1 MNVWYRAGLHGYAQA
16 LTSKQEINTVR
27 SWPTIKIRDLAQ
39 GQVKLAKDAFAKA
52 SGVAWYEG
60 LYVRFSNQVRWGP
73 TSKQIDDAEESFKAG
88 DASQVDA
95 EKRDHYIAAWTV
107 ARLAVS
113 EIAKEAQFGETSF
126 IYLAEETG
134 RAISTAAK
142 PYVDKATEVGEEVLT
157 AIKWIGGIGLIV
169 LILRES
175 RR

>member
-1 MNVWYRAGLHGYAQA
+1 MSVWYRAGLHGYAQA
-16 LTSKQEINTVR
+16 LTSKQEIETVR
-27 SWPTIKIRDLAQ
+27 SWPTSKIRDLAQ
-39 GQVKLAKDAFAKA
+39 GQIKLAKDAFTKA

-60 LYVRFSNQVRWGP
+60 LYVRYSNHVRWAP
-73 TSKQIDDAEESFKAG
+73 TSKQIEDAEESSKAG
-88 DASQVDA
+88 DASQVEE
-95 EKRDHYIAAWTV
+95 EKRDHFIAAWTV

-142 PYVDKATEVGEEVLT
+142 PYVDMAINTGEDVLT
-157 AIKWIGGIGLIV
+157 AIKWIGGIGLIIF
-169 LILRES
+169 ILRET

>member
-16 LTSKQEINTVR
+16 LTSKQEITTVR
-27 SWPTIKIRDLAQ
+27 SWPTSKIRDLAQ
-39 GQVKLAKDAFAKA
+39 GQIRLAKDAFAKA

-60 LYVRFSNQVRWGP
+60 LYVRYLNHVRWGP
-73 TSKQIDDAEESFKAG
+73 ASKQIDDAEESFKAG
-88 DASQVDA
+88 DASQVEA
-95 EKRDHYIAAWTV
+95 EKRDQYIAAWTV

-113 EIAKEAQFGETSF
+113 EIAKEAQFGETNF

-134 RAISTAAK
+134 RAISAAAK
-142 PYVDKATEVGEEVLT
+142 PYVDKAASAGEDVLA

-169 LILRES
+169 WILRET

>member
-1 MNVWYRAGLHGYAQA
+1 MNVWYRAGLRGYAQA
-16 LTSKQEINTVR
+16 LTSKQEIATVR
-27 SWPTIKIRDLAQ
+27 SWPTNKLRDLAQ
-39 GQVKLAKDAFAKA
+39 GQIKLAKDAFAKA

-60 LYVRFSNQVRWGP
+60 LYVRYSNHVRWGP

-88 DASQVDA
+88 DDSQVEA
-95 EKRDHYIAAWTV
+95 EKREHYIAAWTV

-134 RAISTAAK
+134 RAIATAAK
-142 PYVDKATEVGEEVLT
+142 PYVDNALNAGEDVLT
-157 AIKWIGGIGLIV
+157 AIKWIGGIGLLIF
-169 LILRES
+169 ILRET

>member
-16 LTSKQEINTVR
+16 MTSKQEIANVR
-27 SWPTIKIRDLAQ
+27 SWPTSKLRDLAD
-39 GQVKLAKDAFAKA
+39 GQLKLAKEAFAKA

-60 LYVRFSNQVRWGP
+60 LYVRYSNHVRWAP

-88 DASQVDA
+88 DASQVEA

-142 PYVDKATEVGEEVLT
+142 PYVEQVINAGGDVLT
-157 AIKWIGGIGLIV
+157 AIKWIGGIGLIIF
-169 LILRES
+169 ILRET